1 MHFLLEGLEKMDPHE
16 QQRIKNKVEDIEK
29 FYIPI
34 IKELNRAMSKAK
46 KIGLLGLVIGGTSL
60 TVSGYLVFRLWDKW

>member
-1 MHFLLEGLEKMDPHE
+1 MEGLEKMDPHE

-34 IKELNRAMSKAK
+34 IKELNKAMSKAK
-46 KIGLLGLVIGGTSL
+46 RIGLLGLVIGGTSL
-60 TVSGYLVFRLWDKW
+60 AVSGYLAFRLWDKW

>member
-1 MHFLLEGLEKMDPHE
+1 MDSHE
-16 QQRIKNKVEDIEK
+16 QQRIKNKVEDIEN

-34 IKELNRAMSKAK
+34 IKELDRAMSKAK

-60 TVSGYLVFRLWDKW
+60 MISGYLVFRLWDRGW

>member
-1 MHFLLEGLEKMDPHE
+1 MDPHE

-34 IKELNRAMSKAK
+34 IKELYKAISKAK
-46 KIGLLGLVIGGTSL
+46 RIDWKAPRNTRMV
-60 TVSGYLVFRLWDKW
+60 